1 MKKHFLLL
9 ILAVIFVAKSFAAPY
24 DHIHLTAPD
33 ALKAV
38 NWYVKH
44 FGGEAGRFDRAGDG
58 TVYPIDRVFYDDIA
72 LIFFEREPT
81 GGSVGTGVD
90 HIGFSLRNVEEV
102 VSNIIQDG
110 GTQLGDFIEFSGMKI
125 AFVEDPWGTKIELIN
140 DADLRGMHHLH
151 LASADPERTLAW
163 YAENFGGESDSFAGV
178 LPGLNY
184 GNIWL
189 LVDRADAAPVPT
201 QGRSLDHLGW
211 KYEDLTAA
219 AETLK
224 ASGVEFTVEPR
235 PFRGI
240 RISFVEGPDRV
251 RIELV
256 EPAEM

>member
-1 MKKHFLLL
+1 MKRYFLLL
-9 ILAVIFVAKSFAAPY
+9 IFAVIFVAKSFAAPY

-33 ALKAV
+33 ALEAV

-44 FGGEAGRFDRAGDG
+44 FGGEAGRFDRASDG
-58 TVYPIDRVFYDDIA
+58 TVYPIDRVFYGDIA

-90 HIGFSLRNVEEV
+90 HIGFSMGNVEEV
-102 VSNIIQDG
+102 VSDIRQDG

-151 LASADPERTLAW
+151 LSSEDPERTLAW

-178 LPGLNY
+178 LPGLDY

-189 LVDRADAAPVPT
+189 LVARADAAPMPT

-211 KYEDLTAA
+211 KYEDLTSA

-240 RISFVEGPDRV
+240 RISFVEGPDGV

-256 EPAEM
+256 EPAEI

>member
-1 MKKHFLLL
+1 MKKYFLLL
-9 ILAVIFVAKSFAAPY
+9 IFAVMFVAKSFAAPY

-33 ALKAV
+33 ALEAV

-44 FGGEAGRFDRAGDG
+44 FGGEAGRFDRASDG
-58 TVYPIDRVFYDDIA
+58 AVYPIDRVFYDDIA

-151 LASADPERTLAW
+151 LSSADPERTLAW

-189 LVDRADAAPVPT
+189 LVARADAAPAPT

-219 AETLK
+219 AEMLK

-240 RISFVEGPDRV
+240 RISFVEGPDGV

>member
-1 MKKHFLLL
+1 MKKYFLLL
-9 ILAVIFVAKSFAAPY
+9 IFAMLFVAKSFAAPY

-58 TVYPIDRVFYDDIA
+58 TVYSIDRVFYDDIA

-90 HIGFSLRNVEEV
+90 HIGFSMGNVEEV
-102 VSNIIQDG
+102 VSDIIQDG

-163 YAENFGGESDSFAGV
+163 YAENFGGESDSFAGA

-189 LVDRADAAPVPT
+189 LVARADAAPEPT

-211 KYEDLTAA
+211 KYVDLTAA

-240 RISFVEGPDRV
+240 RISFVEGPDGV

>member
-1 MKKHFLLL
+1 MKRYFLLL
-9 ILAVIFVAKSFAAPY
+9 IFAVIFVAKSFAAPY

-33 ALKAV
+33 ALEAV

-44 FGGEAGRFDRAGDG
+44 FGGEAGRFDRASDG
-58 TVYPIDRVFYDDIA
+58 TVYPIDRVFYGDIA

-90 HIGFSLRNVEEV
+90 HIGFSMGNVEEV
-102 VSNIIQDG
+102 VSDIRQDG
-110 GTQLGDFIEFSGMKI
+110 GTQLDDFIEFSGMKI

-151 LASADPERTLAW
+151 LSSEDPERTLAW

-178 LPGLNY
+178 LPGLDY

-189 LVDRADAAPVPT
+189 LVARADAAPTPT

-211 KYEDLTAA
+211 KYEDLTSA

-240 RISFVEGPDRV
+240 RISFVEGPDGV

-256 EPAEM
+256 EPAEI

>member
-9 ILAVIFVAKSFAAPY
+9 IFAVMFVVKSFAAPY
-24 DHIHLTAPD
+24 DHVHLTAPH
-33 ALKAV
+33 ALEAV

-90 HIGFSLRNVEEV
+90 HIGFSLRNEEEV
-102 VSNIIQDG
+102 VTNIIQDG

-189 LVDRADAAPVPT
+189 LVARADAAPAPT

-211 KYEDLTAA
+211 KYGDLTAA

-240 RISFVEGPDRV
+240 RISFVEGPDGV

-256 EPAEM
+256 EPADM

>member
-24 DHIHLTAPD
+24 DHVHLTAPD
-33 ALKAV
+33 ALEAV

-44 FGGEAGRFDRAGDG
+44 FGGEAGRFARASDG
-58 TVYPIDRVFYDDIA
+58 AVYPIDRVFYDDIA

-102 VSNIIQDG
+102 VTNIIQDG

-189 LVDRADAAPVPT
+189 LVARADAAPAPT

-211 KYEDLTAA
+211 KYGDLTAA

-240 RISFVEGPDRV
+240 RISFVEGPDGV

>member
-38 NWYVKH
+38 NWYVKQ

-189 LVDRADAAPVPT
+189 LVARADAAPAST

>member
-1 MKKHFLLL
+1 MKRYFLLL
-9 ILAVIFVAKSFAAPY
+9 IFAVIFVAKSFAAPY

-33 ALKAV
+33 ALEAV

-44 FGGEAGRFDRAGDG
+44 FGGEAGRFDRASDG
-58 TVYPIDRVFYDDIA
+58 TVYPIDRVFYGDIA

-90 HIGFSLRNVEEV
+90 HIGFSMGNVEEV
-102 VSNIIQDG
+102 VSDIIQDG

-151 LASADPERTLAW
+151 LSSEDPERTLAW

-178 LPGLNY
+178 LPGLDY

-189 LVDRADAAPVPT
+189 LVARADAAPMPT

-211 KYEDLTAA
+211 KYEDLTSA

-240 RISFVEGPDRV
+240 RISFVEGPDGV

-256 EPAEM
+256 EPAEI

>member
-1 MKKHFLLL
+1 MKRYFLLL
-9 ILAVIFVAKSFAAPY
+9 IFAVIFVAKSFAAPY

-33 ALKAV
+33 ALEAV

-44 FGGEAGRFDRAGDG
+44 FGGEAGRFDRASDG
-58 TVYPIDRVFYDDIA
+58 AVYPIDRVFYEDIA

-90 HIGFSLRNVEEV
+90 HIGFSMGNVEEV
-102 VSNIIQDG
+102 VSDIIQDG

-151 LASADPERTLAW
+151 LSSVDPERTLAW

-178 LPGLNY
+178 LPGLDY

-189 LVDRADAAPVPT
+189 LVARADAAPTPT

-211 KYEDLTAA
+211 KYEDLTSA

-240 RISFVEGPDRV
+240 RISFVEGPDGV

-256 EPAEM
+256 EPAEI

>member
-219 AETLK
+219 AEMLK

>member
-1 MKKHFLLL
+1 MKKYSLLTL
-9 ILAVIFVAKSFAAPY
+9 FTVIFVAKSFAAPY
-24 DHIHLTAPD
+24 DHIHLTAPN
-33 ALKAV
+33 ALEAV

-58 TVYPIDRVFYDDIA
+58 TVYPVDRVLYDDIT

-90 HIGFSLRNVEEV
+90 HIGFSMNNVEEV
-102 VSNIIQDG
+102 VSNLTEDG
-110 GTQLGDFIEFSGMKI
+110 GTQLGDFIEFSGMQI

-140 DADLRGMHHLH
+140 DADLRGIHHLH
-151 LASADPERTLAW
+151 LSSPDPEGTLRW
-163 YAENFGGESDSFAGV
+163 YGENFGGESDSFAGV

-189 LVDRADAAPVPT
+189 LVARTNELPAPT
-201 QGRSLDHLGW
+201 EGRSLDHLGW

-224 ASGVEFTVEPR
+224 ANGVEFTIEPR

-240 RISFVEGPDRV
+240 RISFVEGPDGV

-256 EPAEM
+256 EPSEM